1 MQVLVLKKIFYIL
14 FFFFL
19 LLWIFSNL
27 NFEEYTV
34 PFTSDQ
40 GMQVITENI
49 Q

>member
-14 FFFFL
+14 LFL
-19 LLWIFSNL
+19 LLCIFPNF

-34 PFTSDQ
+34 LFTSDQ
-40 GMQVITENI
+40 RMQVITENI